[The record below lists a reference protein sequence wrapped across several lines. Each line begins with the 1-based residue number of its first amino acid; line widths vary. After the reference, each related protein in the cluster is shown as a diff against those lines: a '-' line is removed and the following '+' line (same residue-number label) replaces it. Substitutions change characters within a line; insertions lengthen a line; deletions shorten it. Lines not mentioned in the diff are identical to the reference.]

1 MQQQNTPNPTYAPL
15 TPPAEPTPTESS
27 PTEPGRRSGH
37 HWLMW
42 LMCVPMLLIVGTLIA
57 IPIILM
63 RLPADYFDVRTPRP
77 WMENH
82 HPILRVIGHV
92 VKNVVGAIFLFAG
105 FLMLFLP
112 GQGVLTMLI
121 GLSLIEFPGKR
132 RVEAKIV
139 GQSTVLST
147 INAMRAKF
155 DKPPLIIAPD

>member
-1 MQQQNTPNPTYAPL
+1 MISELL
-15 TPPAEPTPTESS
+15 TQIESYVPANVLIWFAVSS
-27 PTEPGRRSGH
+27 VF
-37 HWLMW
+37 MF
-42 LMCVPMLLIVGTLIA
+42 VGTLIA
-57 IPIILM
+57 IPVILM

-82 HPILRVIGHV
+82 HPVLRLIGHV
-92 VKNVVGAIFLFAG
+92 IKNVVGSIFLFAG

-139 GQSTVLST
+139 GQSTVLGT